1 MVHMPIN
8 QKLDALTNIKTA
20 GASIISGMT
29 HPQELPLPSVGI
41 SGPKNG
47 GTVPSQA
54 LFYGD
59 IP

>member
-1 MVHMPIN
+1 
-8 QKLDALTNIKTA
+8 
-20 GASIISGMT
+20 
-29 HPQELPLPSVGI
+29 LPLPSVGI

-59 IP
+59 IPWNLAPT